1 MLTEI
6 HEHTCDLSLLPEK
19 AVILDIGAFGME
31 FTNYFRNLGHTV
43 HAVDIQEFE
52 GEYDQIAITDYNGTT
67 FIEQSEDLQ
76 ATKIGYIYQEG
87 KPQIPCCTLQTY
99 MKIMDV
105 EMFDLIKIDCE
116 GSEYR
121 IIMSLQKPPATQI
134 ILASEHNFK
143 SCNTPS
149 FVCSPSANAKQGL
162 NVILLK
168 SCEDASINIRFGNPS
183 TFLSNSSRG

>member
-1 MLTEI
+1 MTLTEI

-19 AVILDIGAFGME
+19 ALILDIGCLGME

-52 GEYDQIAITDYNGTT
+52 GEYDQIAITDYNGTA

-76 ATKIGYIYQEG
+76 ATKIGYTYQEG
-87 KPQIPCCTLQTY
+87 KPQTPCCTLQTY

-116 GSEYR
+116 GAEHR
-121 IIMSLQKPPATQI
+121 IIMSLQKPPAKQCSIEFHIHTGIYGMTEVLEMEEKLYSLGYKAVQHEFEDKHCAGFNFWNSLF
-134 ILASEHNFK
+134 ILQE
-143 SCNTPS
+143 
-149 FVCSPSANAKQGL
+149 
-162 NVILLK
+162 
-168 SCEDASINIRFGNPS
+168 
-183 TFLSNSSRG
+183 